1 MDSYFE
7 YNVEMR
13 KILITGGH
21 LAPALAIIEE
31 LKKEK
36 RDIEI
41 VFVGRKYSLDSEK
54 TISLEFRE
62 IEKLGIP
69 FIPLSAGRLTRVMT
83 FRSIRNFLRIPL
95 GFFSAFFILRD
106 QRPDII
112 LSFGSFL
119 ALPVAFWGYVFKIPV
134 YSHEQTIKPGLANRL
149 ISHFSKIVFVAFSEA
164 KKYFDPSKTLVSGN
178 PVRNAIFEIRSKPFE
193 IDKNKPVI
201 YVTGGSL
208 GSHSINLHIQKILT
222 DLLSEYIVIH
232 QVGDTKEYGD
242 FEKLQEVRNNLPQ
255 NLASNYYLRKHFLE
269 DEIGYIY
276 SLTDLCVGRSGA
288 NTFFELQA
296 LKIPALLIPL
306 PWSAGRE
313 QQKHAEI
320 FAREG
325 VGEIF
330 HQVESSGKLLRQI
343 KSMIS
348 NLDAYKKNFEKLD
361 YFYKQNAAKFLVK
374 TILK

>member
-1 MDSYFE
+1 MDSDFK
-7 YNVEMR
+7 YNVEMK

-31 LKKEK
+31 LRKVKK
-36 RDIEI
+36 DIEI
-41 VFVGRKYSLDSEK
+41 VFVGRKYALDSEK
-54 TISLEFRE
+54 TISLEYRE

-95 GFFSAFFILRD
+95 GFFSAFFILRE

-119 ALPVAFWGYVFKIPV
+119 ALPVAFWGYLFGIPV

-149 ISHFSKIVFVAFSEA
+149 ISYFSKIIFVAFSEA
-164 KKYFDPSKTLVSGN
+164 RKYFDPSKTLVSGN
-178 PVRNAIFEIRSKPFE
+178 PVRNAIFEIRTKPFE
-193 IDKNKPVI
+193 INKDRPVI

-208 GSHSINLHIQKILT
+208 GSHSINLHIQKILS
-222 DLLSEYIVIH
+222 DLLMEYIVIH

-242 FEKLQEVRNNLPQ
+242 FEKLQEVRAKLPQ

-269 DEIGYIY
+269 DEIGYVY

-296 LKIPALLIPL
+296 LKIPALFIPL

-343 KSMIS
+343 KSMIG
-348 NLDAYKKNFEKLD
+348 NLDVYKKNFEKLD

>member
-1 MDSYFE
+1 MDSDFK
-7 YNVEMR
+7 YNVEMK

-31 LKKEK
+31 LRKVKK
-36 RDIEI
+36 DIEI
-41 VFVGRKYSLDSEK
+41 VFVGRKYALDSEK
-54 TISLEFRE
+54 TISLEYRE

-69 FIPLSAGRLTRVMT
+69 FLPLSAGRLTRVMT

-95 GFFSAFFILRD
+95 GFFSAFFILRE

-119 ALPVAFWGYVFKIPV
+119 ALPVAFWGYLFGIPV

-149 ISHFSKIVFVAFSEA
+149 ISYFSKIIFVAFSEA
-164 KKYFDPSKTLVSGN
+164 RKYFDPSKTLVSGN
-178 PVRNAIFEIRSKPFE
+178 PVRNAIFEIRTKPFE
-193 IDKNKPVI
+193 INKDRPVI

-208 GSHSINLHIQKILT
+208 GSHSINLHIQKILS
-222 DLLSEYIVIH
+222 DLLMEYIVIH

-242 FEKLQEVRNNLPQ
+242 FEKLQEVRAKLPQ

-269 DEIGYIY
+269 DEIGYVY

-296 LKIPALLIPL
+296 LKIPALFIPL

-330 HQVESSGKLLRQI
+330 HQVESSGKLLRQM
-343 KSMIS
+343 KSMIG
-348 NLDAYKKNFEKLD
+348 NLDVYKKNFEKLD

>member
-1 MDSYFE
+1 MDSDFK
-7 YNVEMR
+7 YNVEMK

-31 LKKEK
+31 LRKVKK
-36 RDIEI
+36 DIEI
-41 VFVGRKYSLDSEK
+41 VFVGRKYALDSEK
-54 TISLEFRE
+54 TISLEYRE

-95 GFFSAFFILRD
+95 GFFSAFFILRE

-119 ALPVAFWGYVFKIPV
+119 ALPVAFWGYLFGIPV

-149 ISHFSKIVFVAFSEA
+149 ISYFSKIIFVAFSETR
-164 KKYFDPSKTLVSGN
+164 KYFDPSKTLVSGN
-178 PVRNAIFEIRSKPFE
+178 PVRNAIFEIRTKPFE
-193 IDKNKPVI
+193 INKDRPVI

-208 GSHSINLHIQKILT
+208 GSHSINLHIQKILS
-222 DLLSEYIVIH
+222 DLLMEYIVIH

-242 FEKLQEVRNNLPQ
+242 FEKLQEVRAKLPQ

-269 DEIGYIY
+269 DEIGYVY

-296 LKIPALLIPL
+296 LKIPALFIPL

-343 KSMIS
+343 KSMIG
-348 NLDAYKKNFEKLD
+348 NLDVYKKNFEKLD